1 MFRMLLSFI
10 LVTGLFLGCSKNESN
25 QEKSLEKSAQSEKA
39 ALEKEN
45 PGGVY
50 GKGITLT
57 EQTLLSEIMAS
68 PEKFEGK
75 QVLLSGTIVEVC
87 PKRGCWVDLSGDKE
101 FEKIK
106 IKVKDGEI
114 VFPLS
119 AKGSE
124 ALVEGI
130 VEKMELTKE
139 QTIKYLAHEAE
150 EKDMEF
156 DSTSVTGPM
165 TIWRITGLGAEIK
178 S

>member
-45 PGGVY
+45 PVGVY

-75 QVLLSGTIVEVC
+75 LKTI
-87 PKRGCWVDLSGDKE
+87 
-101 FEKIK
+101 
-106 IKVKDGEI
+106 
-114 VFPLS
+114 
-119 AKGSE
+119 
-124 ALVEGI
+124 
-130 VEKMELTKE
+130 LTQGK
-139 QTIKYLAHEAE
+139 EAE
-150 EKDMEF
+150 EINDRKKM
-156 DSTSVTGPM
+156 SYVG
-165 TIWRITGLGAEIK
+165 
-178 S
+178 